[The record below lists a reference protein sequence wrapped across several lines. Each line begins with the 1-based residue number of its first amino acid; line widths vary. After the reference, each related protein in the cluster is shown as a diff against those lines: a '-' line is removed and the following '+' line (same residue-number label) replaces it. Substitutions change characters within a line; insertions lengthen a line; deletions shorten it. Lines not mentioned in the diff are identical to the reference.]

1 MRQEISRVKEN
12 IEWLKREDPKFDP
25 ELLRQQQVAQLIKPF
40 KRLRRM
46 YLEVEPKILA
56 YYLSKPPDEQPLW
69 LNSGMSDE
77 ERKNVI
83 NDYLKLAIN
92 AKMAPPLK
100 APGNHTDRAIK
111 RQTMLTFK
119 QWQVARFTVDG
130 LDIKEIAARLK
141 IGERMV
147 KTQLQ
152 AIRRKANLDR
162 NAKIVLWFLGY

>member
-1 MRQEISRVKEN
+1 MRQEIGRVKEN
-12 IEWLKREDPKFDP
+12 IERLKREDQKFDP
-25 ELLRQQQVAQLIKPF
+25 ELLRQQQVTQLIKPF
-40 KRLRRM
+40 KRLRKKHP
-46 YLEVEPKILA
+46 EVEPKMLA

-69 LNSGMSDE
+69 LNSGMSVE
-77 ERKNVI
+77 ERKKVI
-83 NDYLKLAIN
+83 NEYVKFARSVR
-92 AKMAPPLK
+92 MAPPLK
-100 APGNHTDRAIK
+100 APGNHSDRAVK

-130 LDIKEIAARLK
+130 IDIKEISARLK